1 MQKDHY
7 KYDFR
12 PIMIDHGNKQIFFL
26 NPFKYLL
33 FFLGYDSIYIKR
45 SGDKSDGCCL
55 FYKSNRLKLVASK
68 TVPFYQRNIQLL
80 DR

>member
-12 PIMIDHGNKQIFFL
+12 PKMIVND
-26 NPFKYLL
+26 
-33 FFLGYDSIYIKR
+33 FLGYNSIYIKR

-55 FYKSNRLKLVASK
+55 FYRADRLKLVTSK

-80 DR
+80 DRYLQKKRKKIW